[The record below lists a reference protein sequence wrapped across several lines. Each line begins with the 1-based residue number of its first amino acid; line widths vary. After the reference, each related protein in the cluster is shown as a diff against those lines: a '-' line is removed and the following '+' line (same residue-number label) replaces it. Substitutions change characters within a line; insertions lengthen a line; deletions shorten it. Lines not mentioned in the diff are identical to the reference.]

1 MELLNLMS
9 LVTMQISDHIFD
21 HECLEPII
29 KLLNQPFLDVE
40 SMIRV
45 HIQQVYF
52 DLVSIYDPDCSFE
65 LTSVTDI
72 DHLDFVRVDRS
83 EELQF
88 PYNKIINS
96 FPKEVIDVFILKFY
110 FAVPHKTITGLLL
123 FIGLNREGTIISV
136 KELCWNT
143 ETHQIFELRTMFF
156 SFSIY
161 IRVPEEKS
169 SLPIAQ
175 AS

>member
-1 MELLNLMS
+1 MS

-21 HECLEPII
+21 HNYLEPII
-29 KLLNQPFLDVE
+29 RLLDQPFLDVE
-40 SMIRV
+40 SMICV
-45 HIQQVYF
+45 HMQQAYF
-52 DLVSIYDPDCSFE
+52 DLVSIYDPNCSFK

-88 PYNKIINS
+88 PYNRIVDS
-96 FPKEVIDVFILKFY
+96 FLEEVTEVFVLKFY
-110 FAVPHKTITGLLL
+110 FTVPHEMVTGLLL
-123 FIGLNREGTIISV
+123 FIGLDENGTIRCV
-136 KELCWNT
+136 KELCWNR
-143 ETHQIFELRTMFF
+143 ETRQIFELRTMFF
-156 SFSIY
+156 AFSIY
-161 IRVPEEKS
+161 IRISEEKS